1 MTDPLLTKDKTDE
14 ELVSLAL
21 QDQDNFVYLINRYEQ
36 KLFSYIMRLTNALQE
51 DAEDILQEVFIKVYE
66 NLNDFDP
73 SLKFSSWIYRITHNQ
88 VISRHRRLKARAE
101 GYATVIDERLAETL
115 ASDLDVATDLDRKL
129 LTESVNK
136 ILGKLSAKHREIL
149 VLKYIE
155 GKSYQEISDII
166 MKPMGSVASRM
177 NKAKKEFRKQLDREG
192 GLADSI

>member
-1 MTDPLLTKDKTDE
+1 
-14 ELVSLAL
+14 
-21 QDQDNFVYLINRYEQ
+21 
-36 KLFSYIMRLTNALQE
+36 
-51 DAEDILQEVFIKVYE
+51 
-66 NLNDFDP
+66 
-73 SLKFSSWIYRITHNQ
+73 
-88 VISRHRRLKARAE
+88 
-101 GYATVIDERLAETL
+101 VIDERLAETL